1 MVISVNFSGLQR
13 KLTRKDQIQIP
24 LSKETRVSDLL
35 GYIRAN
41 YPELSLNEEALMI
54 TVNNQVSKLDRIL
67 EPDDKIS
74 FIPHIG
80 GG

>member
-13 KLTRKDQIQIP
+13 KLTRKDQIKIP

-35 GYIRAN
+35 GYMRAC
-41 YPELSLNEEALMI
+41 YPELPLNENVLMI

-67 EPDDKIS
+67 ESDDNIS